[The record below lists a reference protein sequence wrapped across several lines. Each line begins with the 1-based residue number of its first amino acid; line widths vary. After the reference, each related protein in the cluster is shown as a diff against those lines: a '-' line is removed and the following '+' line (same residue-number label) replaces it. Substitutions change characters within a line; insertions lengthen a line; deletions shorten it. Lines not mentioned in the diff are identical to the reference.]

1 MMQNSKILRIDFP
14 QSQIKAENVENVQI
28 NSFVSYQK
36 RQKLQDLEQCLQ
48 RSLKLKNSIIVKLQL
63 EKSDWMKKV
72 KELENYITDLKTDKE
87 DSNEGSKEKIE
98 DFKSI
103 YEEKLKLLQLDN
115 ETLIKSVTNKFEDIC
130 KLKSKVKKWKS
141 KYSTLDKRKKE
152 LADLNEEK
160 DKTIIVKNKTCDEL
174 TKIVQEIKMENF
186 KTEVEESKLL
196 TKKVSQL
203 NEEQKQDA
211 KNIEDLLEKNKELLK
226 NIKDLEEKMQTLKRE
241 NDDLIHLSEVQNQN
255 LCKEKEENSKLM
267 EDLEEAKIKITSS
280 VEKKTSQSSL
290 VIQKLWK
297 TLEDYKAEL
306 SGLTKAKHEEDKRK
320 SETITRLQKK
330 CSENE
335 ILQKEQDETI
345 NSLQEVNKNLEEKP
359 NISIN
364 GVLDKNS
371 LDVER
376 KRELNSIV
384 AEVPYSTS
392 NENSHQNL
400 DEVPKSTTEEAASAE
415 MPMLQISTTK
425 ENNSGQENDV
435 DEDKETFNCPEEGCL
450 KCFKSKATLFAHK
463 NIHTNKFRCKQK
475 CKLGFKN
482 QRDLTGHD
490 CKRVLKRRTLEK
502 DPERPVYICEACSKP
517 FASKVSLKIHR
528 HLHTDRYACSYC
540 KQRFDGS
547 FRLNQHLKDPS
558 RCQKYLQSQV
568 DKACDKEVAQHI
580 NAQDEIKGD
589 EEKAADF
596 EKASDKDAHHNE
608 TEDYIKDDDFV
619 LVNCEICGKFFVN
632 ENNLLSHKLKCSKI

>member
-98 DFKSI
+98 DLKKI
-103 YEEKLKLLQLDN
+103 YDEKLKLLQLDN

-152 LADLNEEK
+152 LADLNKEK
-160 DKTIIVKNKTCDEL
+160 DKIIMVKNKTCDEL

-203 NEEQKQDA
+203 NEEQKQDS

-226 NIKDLEEKMQTLKRE
+226 NIKDLEEKIQALKSE
-241 NDDLIHLSEVQNQN
+241 NDDLIHLSQVQDQN
-255 LCKEKEENSKLM
+255 LCKEKEENLKLM

-320 SETITRLQKK
+320 SEMITRLQKK
-330 CSENE
+330 CLENDT
-335 ILQKEQDETI
+335 LLKEQDETI
-345 NSLQEVNKNLEEKP
+345 KNLKEKLY
-359 NISIN
+359 NSN

-371 LDVER
+371 LDAVHEDA
-376 KRELNSIV
+376 KELSYPTSKD
-384 AEVPYSTS
+384 ASLSTS
-392 NENSHQNL
+392 NDEMLSTNDEMLGVISEKLASQLSKASSDMEKIDVEQDQSADEARSNSTIRE
-400 DEVPKSTTEEAASAE
+400 DVG
-415 MPMLQISTTK
+415 
-425 ENNSGQENDV
+425 NNSNQEKDV
-435 DEDKETFNCPEEGCL
+435 DEDKETFKCPEEGCL
-450 KCFKSKATLFAHK
+450 NSFKSKATLVAHK
-463 NIHTNKFRCKQK
+463 NIHTDKFRCKQK
-475 CKLGFKN
+475 CKLGFQY
-482 QRDLTGHD
+482 QRNLIGHD
-490 CKRVLKRRTLEK
+490 CERVLKRRTLGK
-502 DPERPVYICEACSKP
+502 DPEHPVYICETCLKP
-517 FASKVSLKIHR
+517 FASKVSLKH
-528 HLHTDRYACSYC
+528 HSFLHTDRYACSYC

-568 DKACDKEVAQHI
+568 DKTCDKEVAQHI
-580 NAQDEIKGD
+580 NAQDELKADD
-589 EEKAADF
+589 EEAVDF
-596 EKASDKDAHHNE
+596 EKESVKDTQNNE
-608 TEDYIKDDDFV
+608 TEDYIKDDDFDV
-619 LVNCEICGKFFVN
+619 VSCEIC
-632 ENNLLSHKLKCSKI
+632 

>member
-1 MMQNSKILRIDFP
+1 MMQNTKILRTDFP
-14 QSQIKAENVENVQI
+14 KLPIKSENVKNVQI
-28 NSFVSYQK
+28 DSFVSYQK
-36 RQKLQDLEQCLQ
+36 RQKLQDLEQSLQ

-98 DFKSI
+98 DLKKI
-103 YEEKLKLLQLDN
+103 YDEKLKLLQLDN

-130 KLKSKVKKWKS
+130 KLKSKVKKWKA

-152 LADLNEEK
+152 LS
-160 DKTIIVKNKTCDEL
+160 
-174 TKIVQEIKMENF
+174 KIVQDCEANVKEYEMEMANL
-186 KTEVEESKLL
+186 KTKVEESKLL

-211 KNIEDLLEKNKELLK
+211 KNIDDLVEKNKELLK
-226 NIKDLEEKMQTLKRE
+226 NIKDLEEKIQALQRE

-267 EDLEEAKIKITSS
+267 EDLEDAKIKITSS

-320 SETITRLQKK
+320 SEMITRLQKK
-330 CSENE
+330 CLENDTL
-335 ILQKEQDETI
+335 LQDEDETI
-345 NSLQEVNKNLEEKP
+345 KNLKEKLY
-359 NISIN
+359 NSN

-371 LDVER
+371 LDAVHEDA
-376 KRELNSIV
+376 KELSYPTSKD
-384 AEVPYSTS
+384 ASLSTS
-392 NENSHQNL
+392 NDEMLSTNDEMLGVISEKLASQLYKASSDMEKIDVEQIRSADEARSNSTIRE
-400 DEVPKSTTEEAASAE
+400 DVG
-415 MPMLQISTTK
+415 
-425 ENNSGQENDV
+425 NNSNQEKDV
-435 DEDKETFNCPEEGCL
+435 DEDKETFICPEEGCL
-450 KCFKSKATLFAHK
+450 KSFKSKATLVAHK
-463 NIHTNKFRCKQK
+463 NIHTDKFRCKQK
-475 CKLGFKN
+475 CKLGFQY
-482 QRDLTGHD
+482 QRNLIGHD
-490 CKRVLKRRTLEK
+490 CERVLKRRTLGK
-502 DPERPVYICEACSKP
+502 DPEHPVYICETCLKP
-517 FASKVSLKIHR
+517 FASKVSLKH
-528 HLHTDRYACSYC
+528 HSYLHTDRYACSYC

-568 DKACDKEVAQHI
+568 DKASDKEVAKNI
-580 NAQDEIKGD
+580 NSQDEIEGD
-589 EEKAADF
+589 EEKAVDF
-596 EKASDKDAHHNE
+596 EKASDKDAQHNE
-608 TEDYIKDDDFV
+608 TEDYI
-619 LVNCEICGKFFVN
+619 
-632 ENNLLSHKLKCSKI
+632 